1 MAVVFKL
8 TSLST
13 LREETQRGDES
24 EGRRPVL
31 SVVQGRASAGWKLVA
46 SIIVASACL
55 LGVVALQAR
64 MAQRQMQL
72 DKINSDITRARQHFD
87 TLRAQ
92 KAEMQ
97 SPTYLIARAHQIGL
111 VPGVFQRVV
120 EIPAD
125 IAAEVVATTGKID
138 DDVADTPESSLDK
151 FGRLKPA
158 VVGGP

>member
-8 TSLST
+8 TSLSA
-13 LREETQRGDES
+13 LREETQRGGES

-31 SVVQGRASAGWKLVA
+31 TVVQGRASAGRKLVV

-97 SPTYLIARAHQIGL
+97 SSTYLIARAHQIGL

-138 DDVADTPESSLDK
+138 DDVADAPESSLDK